1 MVSNVPRSARV
12 ASPPSP
18 EGFARNR
25 EGIASLTSRC
35 ASLHRK
41 IYGDVHAISAEQH
54 AEQIAVTSGADR
66 ELAESTKVI
75 PNKDSEKSIADPCLK
90 FNKFR
95 LGYVPGTVRA
105 GMLFF
110 ILSSFFSRGSAVLR
124 EGHKIPRA

>member
-66 ELAESTKVI
+66 ELAESTKFI
-75 PNKDSEKSIADPCLK
+75 PNKESEKSIADPCLK
-90 FNKFR
+90 FNR

-105 GMLFF
+105 GMLFLYF
-110 ILSSFFSRGSAVLR
+110 LLFFKARSIVL
-124 EGHKIPRA
+124 HSIT